1 MTTQY
6 FFGFVDGKILEFLLN
21 LNNNILGCRI
31 NLLVYSLIRVIIEN
45 HLNTLEASLFLPKAK
60 SANLLIFKRNF

>member
-6 FFGFVDGKILEFLLN
+6 LFGFVDGKILEFLLKFEQQHSKMSN
-21 LNNNILGCRI
+21 QSFGIFFTRI
-31 NLLVYSLIRVIIEN
+31 IIEN

-60 SANLLIFKRNF
+60 SADLLIFKRNF